1 MKTDSIIEYIEKN
14 LSEKRL
20 RHTYGVRDT
29 AVMLAEIYGED
40 KEKAET
46 AALFHDMLKGRDS
59 ERRSMLM

>member
-46 AALFHDMLKGRDS
+46 AALFMIC
-59 ERRSMLM
+59 